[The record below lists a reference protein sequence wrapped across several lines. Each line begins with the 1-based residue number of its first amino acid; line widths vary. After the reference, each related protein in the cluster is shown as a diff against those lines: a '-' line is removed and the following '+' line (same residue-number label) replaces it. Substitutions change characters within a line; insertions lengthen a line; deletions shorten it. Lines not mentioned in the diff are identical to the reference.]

1 MLENIREGSQGWIAK
16 SILGLVILTFALAGI
31 GTYTNSVDTSVA
43 DVNGEKISQD
53 AFNKAYQAQRNRMA
67 QQFGEM
73 FDTLSADENYMANF
87 RNGVLDNLI
96 NETLVDQSTVNMS
109 IRVSNE
115 RIKNTIRTMAEFQV
129 DGAFDNNRYLAIIN
143 QAGFY
148 QSSDFRDYLRVE
160 MTRRQLTQALV
171 ASEFN
176 LPYQE
181 KLMSA
186 LQDQKRNVRYAT
198 INAEQFKAGI
208 ELTDEDVNQYY
219 VANQARFEN
228 QEKVKLNYIALDVND
243 IAKTIDVT
251 EADTKAYY
259 DENIASFRQDE
270 QRRVAHILVEF
281 GDDEDAAQA
290 QIDALLARVNAGEDF
305 ATLAKENSAD
315 TFSGENGGDLD
326 WIERGAMGEEFDEG
340 AFALTEVNSVSNI
353 VRTEFGFHIIK
364 LTDLKAEVVQAF
376 ADVKE
381 ELQITV
387 SNEKAQDKFFELQQ
401 EMARLS
407 FEFPDSLDDAAGAIN
422 ATVIT
427 TDWLSKYGNIA
438 PFNDPK
444 AIKAAFSDLV
454 LHENLNSDI
463 IEVSDTLSIVI
474 RLEEY
479 QAADVKPLSEVTAQI
494 TAALIADK
502 ATEKARATADSLLVS
517 FKAGNVITEELAAI
531 NATFI
536 EKADVSRTGSDIDAS
551 LSREAFK
558 LPHPSEG
565 TVSATTVTLNNGD
578 LALLEVQ
585 AVNTSTVEKTID
597 PRMAQQQ
604 TQQLAQSAYQSFIE
618 ALKVDAT
625 ITRKTITTPVSQF

>member
-31 GTYTNSVDTSVA
+31 GSYTNSVDTSVA
-43 DVNGEKISQD
+43 DVNGIKISQSEFD
-53 AFNKAYQAQRNRMA
+53 KAYQTQRNRMA
-67 QQFGEM
+67 QQFGDM
-73 FDTLSADENYMANF
+73 FDTLSADPSYMANF

-96 NETLVDQSTVNMS
+96 NERLIDQSTANMS
-109 IRVSNE
+109 IRVSDE
-115 RIKNTIRTMAEFQV
+115 RIKDTIRTMKEFQV
-129 DGAFDNNRYLAIIN
+129 DGVFDNNRYLAIIN
-143 QAGFY
+143 QAGFF

-171 ASEFN
+171 ASEFS

-186 LQDQKRNVRYAT
+186 LQDQKRDIRYAT
-198 INAEQFKAGI
+198 IKAEQFKADI
-208 ELTDEDVNQYY
+208 KLTDDEINQYY
-219 VANQARFEN
+219 LENQTRFEN
-228 QEKVKLNYIALDVND
+228 QEQVKLNYIALDVND
-243 IAKTIDVT
+243 IAKTIAVT
-251 EADTKAYY
+251 EADVKAYY
-259 DENIASFRQDE
+259 EENMASFRQDE

-281 GDDEDAAQA
+281 GEDEAAA
-290 QIDALLARVNAGEDF
+290 KITADALLVRVNSGEDF

-326 WIERGAMGEEFDEG
+326 WIERGAMGDEFDTG
-340 AFALTEVNSVSNI
+340 AFALSEVGSVSDI

-364 LTDLKAEVVQAF
+364 LTDLKAEQVQAF
-376 ADVKE
+376 ADVKD
-381 ELQITV
+381 ELKIKV

-422 ATVIT
+422 ATVVT
-427 TDWLSKYGNIA
+427 TDWLSKLGNPA
-438 PFNDPK
+438 PFNHPK
-444 AIKAAFSDLV
+444 VIEAAFSDLV

-463 IEVSDTLSIVI
+463 IEVSDTLAIVI

-479 QAADVKPLSEVTAQI
+479 QAAEVKPLSEVTAQI
-494 TAALIADK
+494 SEILITKK
-502 ATEKARATADSLLVS
+502 ATEKAQTTAEALLVS
-517 FKAGNVITEELAAI
+517 FKAGNDITEQLTAV
-531 NATFI
+531 NATFVV
-536 EKADVSRTGSDIDAS
+536 KADVARFGGDVDAN

-565 TVSATTVTLNNGD
+565 MISATTVTLNNGD
-578 LALLEVQ
+578 LALVEVQ
-585 AVNTSTVEKTID
+585 AVKAGNVDKAIE
-597 PRMAQQQ
+597 PRIAQQQ
-604 TQQLAQSAYQSFIE
+604 TQQLAQSAYRSFVE

-625 ITRKTITTPVSQF
+625 ITRKALTTPVSQF